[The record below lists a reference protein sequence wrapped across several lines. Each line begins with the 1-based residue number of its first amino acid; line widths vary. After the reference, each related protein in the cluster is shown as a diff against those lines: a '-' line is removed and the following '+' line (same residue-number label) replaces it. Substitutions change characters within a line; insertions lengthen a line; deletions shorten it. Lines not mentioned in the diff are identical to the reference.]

1 MYVSSLYA
9 QKYRRNDFKMNI
21 NVELKRIYLEMENK
35 NDTRFLKI
43 GTNKNY
49 VHFLIQSVPRLNV
62 VQIIKTVKV

>member
-1 MYVSSLYA
+1 MENKNDTRFLKIGTNKNYV
-9 QKYRRNDFKMNI
+9 
-21 NVELKRIYLEMENK
+21 LKRIYLEMENK

>member
-9 QKYRRNDFKMNI
+9 QKYRRNDFKINI

-49 VHFLIQSVPRLNV
+49 VHFLIQSV
-62 VQIIKTVKV
+62 QIIKTVKV